1 MILLGLGFLL
11 MVGAVLRRGGE
22 VESESIKASIY
33 WMLGTYLIHTCGE
46 LCLSPIGLSM
56 VTKLAPVK
64 LASLL
69 MGVWF
74 LSSFIANNLAGLTVG
89 VVKKLGAMTI
99 FGGIAGFTILM
110 GLILIGLNRKLLSMM
125 HGVK

>member
-1 MILLGLGFLL
+1 
-11 MVGAVLRRGGE
+11 MVGAVLERGEAGTDE
-22 VESESIKASIY
+22 AIKANIN

-89 VVKKLGAMTI
+89 IVNELGAMTI
-99 FGGIAGFTILM
+99 FAGIAGFTIFM
-110 GLILIGLNRKLLSMM
+110 GFVLIALNKKLLSMM